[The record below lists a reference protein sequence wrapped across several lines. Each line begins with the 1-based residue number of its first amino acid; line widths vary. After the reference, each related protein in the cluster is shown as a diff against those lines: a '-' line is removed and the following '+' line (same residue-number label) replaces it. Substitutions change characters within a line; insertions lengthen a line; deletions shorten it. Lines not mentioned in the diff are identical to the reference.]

1 MTKELQYGPCGLFC
15 GACGEDD
22 CTRCGDPPVDDT
34 IRNCKFRNCSR
45 DKKLEFCCFCS
56 EYPCKELLERMN
68 DQWPHHWTQKSNL
81 EYIKKNGKEK
91 WLQVQRKEWACK
103 ICGTEIKWYQ
113 KKCNCGQ
120 ILKAWNPPA
129 TI

>member
-1 MTKELQYGPCGLFC
+1 
-15 GACGEDD
+15 
-22 CTRCGDPPVDDT
+22 
-34 IRNCKFRNCSR
+34 
-45 DKKLEFCCFCS
+45 
-56 EYPCKELLERMN
+56 MN